1 MVNQIFV
8 ITGGPGTGKTAT
20 IAEMKKR
27 GYKVLPEAARK
38 IATTDKRFLGK
49 SIKEIN
55 VKQFQKAIFD
65 FQKKKIKEIF
75 KLKVKK
81 TIFSDRGLG
90 DTLAYYIINNLR
102 IPKNKLEYAKKI
114 KYAGVFILDFLD
126 FYETDELRTESK
138 PEQERIQKEITRLY
152 KKLGYSPIQVPFDSV
167 KKRAN
172 FILRE
177 IEKISL

>member
-27 GYKVLPEAARK
+27 GYKTMQEAARK

-55 VKQFQKAIFD
+55 AKQFQTAIFD
-65 FQKKKIKEIF
+65 FQKKELKKAF
-75 KLKVKK
+75 KLKGNK

-90 DTLAYYIINNLR
+90 DTLAYYRINNLKM
-102 IPKNKLEYAKKI
+102 PKNEFEYAKKI
-114 KYAGVFILDFLD
+114 KYMGIFILDFLD
-126 FYETDELRTESK
+126 FYETDSLRTESK
-138 PEQERIQKEITRLY
+138 SEQERIQKEITRLY